1 MMHVTA
7 VKVKAEDVPL
17 PWEVVKSVRGISY
30 TAWLIRMT
38 RRRAAAAVVAK
49 VVAPEVVDP
58 SHEIVS
64 LVVMSMTLHS
74 MIKDVATIT
83 RMCN

>member
-7 VKVKAEDVPL
+7 VKVKAEDVQL
-17 PWEVVKSVRGISY
+17 PWEVVKSVKGISY
-30 TAWLIRMT
+30 TAWLIRTT
-38 RRRAAAAVVAK
+38 RRRAVVVVAK

-64 LVVMSMTLHS
+64 LVVTSMTLHS